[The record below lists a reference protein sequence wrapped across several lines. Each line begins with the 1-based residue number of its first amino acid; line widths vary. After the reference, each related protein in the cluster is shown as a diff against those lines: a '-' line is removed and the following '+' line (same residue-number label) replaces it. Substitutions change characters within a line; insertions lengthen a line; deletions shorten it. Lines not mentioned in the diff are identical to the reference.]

1 MKILLLLSGLLF
13 SGGLFADMDKVCF
26 VVTGPATT
34 GKDVKG
40 IKDRCERNNILLWMG
55 VEEPDLNSTIAQWC
69 RMDREI
75 KYHRRDVLN
84 TYDLTCVLYS
94 NEARALNYPS
104 FR

>member
-1 MKILLLLSGLLF
+1 MKILLLITGLLL

-26 VVTGPATT
+26 VVTGPATSG

-55 VEEPDLNSTIAQWC
+55 VAEPSLNTRIAQWC

-75 KYHRRDVLN
+75 KYHLRDVLN

-104 FR
+104 F